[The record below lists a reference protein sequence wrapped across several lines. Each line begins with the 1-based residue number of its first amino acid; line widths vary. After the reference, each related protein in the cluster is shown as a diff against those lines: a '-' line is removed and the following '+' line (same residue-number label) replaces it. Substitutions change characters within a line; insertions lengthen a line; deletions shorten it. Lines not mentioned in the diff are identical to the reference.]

1 SVASTGHSHT
11 FPVWT
16 AWGSLIEAM
25 ITNHSG
31 YPTTSTTSTT
41 KSTLKRSN
49 HLSSPL
55 PTALW
60 ITRVPSSRCGR
71 SVRAG
76 GVVVDVMGSPQT
88 VLGELAGQLVHGDQQ
103 QDVDDGVEQP
113 HCRRVAVLALEQT
126 RLVHEGLKNVGRA
139 RVSLLSHRQRPLAP

>member
-1 SVASTGHSHT
+1 
-11 FPVWT
+11 
-16 AWGSLIEAM
+16 M
-25 ITNHSG
+25 ITNRSG
-31 YPTTSTTSTT
+31 YPTTTTTSTT
-41 KSTLKRSN
+41 KSTLKPSN

-88 VLGELAGQLVHGDQQ
+88 VLGEFTGQLVHGDQQ
-103 QDVDDGVEQP
+103 QDVDDGVED
-113 HCRRVAVLALEQT
+113 RKST
-126 RLVHEGLKNVGRA
+126 RLN
-139 RVSLLSHRQRPLAP
+139 SSHVKISY

>member
-1 SVASTGHSHT
+1 
-11 FPVWT
+11 
-16 AWGSLIEAM
+16 
-25 ITNHSG
+25 
-31 YPTTSTTSTT
+31 
-41 KSTLKRSN
+41 KSTLRRSN

-60 ITRVPSSRCGR
+60 VTRVPSSRCGR
-71 SVRAG
+71 SARAG

-88 VLGELAGQLVHGDQQ
+88 VLGECAGQLVHGDQQ

-126 RLVHEGLKNVGRA
+126 GLVDERLDDVGRA
-139 RVSLLSHRQRPLAP
+139 RVEVVAHQQHLLEADGHEAADVEDDQYDYSWQDCGDVHVMVQLTSSL